1 MDLFAIGINHNTAPI
16 ELREK
21 IAFTPEQLPNAL
33 HEVRKRISVREI
45 AILSTC
51 NRTEVY
57 CAADQANS
65 DAIVQW
71 LCDYHHLQ
79 KRVLFDSIYQHQ
91 GQAVVEH
98 LTRVAAGLDSMM
110 LGEPQILGQVKTA
123 FSLADECGTLGPELA
138 RLASTIFR
146 IAKRV
151 RTDTSIGKN
160 PVSVGFATVALATK
174 IFTNLA
180 DCNALLIGAGDIIES
195 VAEHLKSQG
204 LTNFVV
210 ANRTIENAQELV
222 DRIGG
227 TASNLADIP
236 EHLIDTDIVVA
247 STSSELPILGK
258 GSVERALKFRRHK
271 PIFMVDL
278 AVPRDIEP
286 EVAQLGDV
294 YLYNIDDLREI
305 VNENIKGRQ
314 AAAIQAEQI
323 ISEAVRDHTRE
334 MRALSAV
341 TTITDL
347 RGKFEKIRIEE
358 VAAARK
364 RLETGDDPAAVVDQ
378 LATRLTNKMT
388 HAPSTRLKAAS
399 ADGRDDAIEL
409 VRELF
414 ELDDPSKP

>member
-16 ELREK
+16 EIREK
-21 IAFTPEQLPNAL
+21 IAFTHEQLRNAL
-33 HEVRKRISVREI
+33 SDARKQVSVREI

-57 CAADQANS
+57 CVADPASS
-65 DAIVQW
+65 DAVVQW
-71 LCDYHHLQ
+71 LCDYHHL
-79 KRVLFDSIYQHQ
+79 KRQVLSDSIYQHH

-123 FSLADECGTLGPELA
+123 FSLADQYGTLGPVLA
-138 RLASTIFR
+138 RLSSTIFR

-160 PVSVGFATVALATK
+160 PVSVGFATAALATK
-174 IFTNLA
+174 IFTNLS
-180 DCNALLIGAGDIIES
+180 DCNALLIGAGDMIES
-195 VAEHLKSQG
+195 VAEHLKSHG

-222 DRIGG
+222 NRIGG

-286 EVAQLGDV
+286 EVAKLADV
-294 YLYNIDDLREI
+294 YLYSIDDLREI
-305 VNENIKGRQ
+305 VDANIKSRE
-314 AAAIQAEQI
+314 AAAIQAEQL
-323 ISEAVRDHTRE
+323 ISEAVRDYARE
-334 MRALSAV
+334 VRALTAV
-341 TTITDL
+341 ATITDL
-347 RGKFEKIRIEE
+347 RSKFEKIKIEE
-358 VAAARK
+358 VAVAKK
-364 RLETGDDPAAVVDQ
+364 RLEKGDDPAAVVDQ
-378 LATRLTNKMT
+378 LANRLTNKMT
-388 HAPSTRLKAAS
+388 HSPSTQLKAAS
-399 ADGRDDAIEL
+399 ADGRDDTIEL